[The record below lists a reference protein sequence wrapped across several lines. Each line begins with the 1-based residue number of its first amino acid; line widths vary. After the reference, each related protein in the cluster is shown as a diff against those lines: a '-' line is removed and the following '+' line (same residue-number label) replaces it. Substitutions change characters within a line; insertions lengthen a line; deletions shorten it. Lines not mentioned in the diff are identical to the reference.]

1 MGKRNFGLIGS
12 VRADVGSIRVI
23 RGMKLIEAAQKL
35 DHRV

>member
-23 RGMKLIEAAQKL
+23 RGMKWSARIMHEPGY
-35 DHRV
+35 